1 MSKVVVNEPELSI
14 FDDLREKLLEIRS
27 KRDALAFNHEDL
39 KRSNDNFNKVIIMLS
54 LFTAFCETV
63 KSQLGLTDP
72 EGSYSKAVQNAASI
86 LPIFLSTCTGIISSL
101 LKFKKFPEKME
112 EITKATEKC
121 NFSILRIRQL
131 QENIN
136 FQSPEVSLNTYNSEV
151 MAFYRDAL
159 EAIEKT
165 MYPKSR
171 GDYFKTAQD
180 NIIKI
185 HDCEK
190 EYTAQILAIK
200 KEKGKLDT
208 DHMEEDIG
216 KNKRI
221 IAMEEGH
228 GIEKTPCDEET
239 LRNAKLS
246 KKTPSPGKN
255 PSMIESDTPGDR
267 KSLGDIAKKIGAK
280 KQADREAF
288 FANLASPAGTP
299 VKSTAVDTTGDGKVN
314 LVVTNISEPEPDVV
328 VPPIETSSTTP
339 QTEDGET
346 FSWGAEEEVGT
357 KPAIKESNIELTVS
371 EEKSEPAAIEPAEE
385 KPEPAEEK
393 PVVTEVVSETDTSE
407 SDSTVE
413 DEKKLAEKSPEEKV

>member
-1 MSKVVVNEPELSI
+1 
-14 FDDLREKLLEIRS
+14 
-27 KRDALAFNHEDL
+27 
-39 KRSNDNFNKVIIMLS
+39 
-54 LFTAFCETV
+54 
-63 KSQLGLTDP
+63 
-72 EGSYSKAVQNAASI
+72 
-86 LPIFLSTCTGIISSL
+86 
-101 LKFKKFPEKME
+101 
-112 EITKATEKC
+112 
-121 NFSILRIRQL
+121 
-131 QENIN
+131 
-136 FQSPEVSLNTYNSEV
+136 

-246 KKTPSPGKN
+246 KKTPQSPNKT
-255 PSMIESDTPGDR
+255 SIIESDTPSDR
-267 KSLGDIAKKIGAK
+267 KSLADIAKKIGAK
-280 KQADREAF
+280 KQADRDAF

-299 VKSTAVDTTGDGKVN
+299 VKSKAVDTTGDGKID

-328 VPPIETSSTTP
+328 VPSIEKPSTAVVNTP
-339 QTEDGET
+339 ETEEEN
-346 FSWGAEEEVGT
+346 FSWGAEEKVEEEKDGEKT
-357 KPAIKESNIELTVS
+357 ENIEI
-371 EEKSEPAAIEPAEE
+371 AIEPAEAKLE
-385 KPEPAEEK
+385 EPAES
-393 PVVTEVVSETDTSE
+393 TTDSSETPSS
-407 SDSTVE
+407 SDIS
-413 DEKKLAEKSPEEKV
+413 DGPEEDKKNELDKKTPEESV